1 MRLAQSTLERNFI
14 VMHKGK
20 EYFVNYLNSSGLIP
34 NLSNRF
40 HWEILDE
47 NHEELN
53 IFEFENSTK
62 EEIKEI
68 KNNIKLREELIKFCI
83 EHFNDYSPNFKDD
96 Y

>member
-1 MRLAQSTLERNFI
+1 MRLEQSTLERNFI

-20 EYFVNYLNSSGLIP
+20 EYFVNYLNSSGLILG
-34 NLSNRF
+34 LSNRF
-40 HWEILDE
+40 HWEIVDE

-62 EEIKEI
+62 EEREEI

-83 EHFNDYSPNFKDD
+83 EHFSGYSPNFKNDF
-96 Y
+96 